1 MSNNRTVAS
10 DSAATG
16 EPKLGLNCDRKEQEN
31 ATGWRFNLSISYVYG
46 EEHGKADSKST
57 FRTGESNSAS

>member
-16 EPKLGLNCDRKEQEN
+16 EPKGLNCDRKEQEN

-46 EEHGKADSKST
+46 EEHGKTDSKST